1 MAEMS
6 RAPIGGHEQV
16 LVAAAWAVLSAFR
29 GQLEQQKLPAMETA
43 ALRLL
48 EVALK
53 SYGSAGG
60 SSTEHAAAAE
70 D

>member
-1 MAEMS
+1 MAEKS
-6 RAPIGGHEQV
+6 GRSLAGREEV

-29 GQLEQQKLPAMETA
+29 APLEQRKLQPMETA

-53 SYGSAGG
+53 PYGSI
-60 SSTEHAAAAE
+60 AE
-70 D
+70 TAD